1 MGRSKIKY
9 IYFISIINLLCTSKK
24 DPRFCYT
31 YYDHHIIQVVDEY
44 ENITY
49 EFDSIRPFN
58 HSELKELD
66 SLLTAEKYS
75 FTEDGITGKKSIKI
89 DCERGLEYLLAVE
102 IKLSEMHGD
111 RLRYKMK
118 DW

>member
-1 MGRSKIKY
+1 MCA
-9 IYFISIINLLCTSKK
+9 LKK
-24 DPRFCYT
+24 DSRFCFTNYE
-31 YYDHHIIQVVDEY
+31 YHIIQVVDEY

-58 HSELKELD
+58 QIELKELD
-66 SLLTAEKYS
+66 SLLIIEKYE
-75 FTEDGITGKKSIKI
+75 FMETGPTGKKSIKI

-102 IKLSEMHGD
+102 IKLSKMHGGQ
-111 RLRYKMK
+111 LRYKKK